1 MAGGA
6 NQTLRERRNGGS
18 SSNHKNIN
26 IIEHFRSPSNL
37 YFDDSVV
44 FDFFPSKVP
53 PGYMS
58 DKTHTCSPLF
68 VRSSDRKL

>member
-37 YFDDSVV
+37 YFDDSVI
-44 FDFFPSKVP
+44 FDFFSFK
-53 PGYMS
+53 GG
-58 DKTHTCSPLF
+58 TCQIKRTPVHPCL
-68 VRSSDRKL
+68 

>member
-26 IIEHFRSPSNL
+26 IIIEHFRSPSNL

-44 FDFFPSKVP
+44 FDFFPSKVV
-53 PGYMS
+53 
-58 DKTHTCSPLF
+58 H
-68 VRSSDRKL
+68 VR